1 MAEESGFH
9 RLTCLPKRDANY
21 DTLLRDIRK
30 AHTWASD
37 LTNNTEVLVAIGFGS
52 YRPVASL
59 VLAQGP
65 AVQRVVGD
73 VPSNW
78 EGTIYLFHSADDDL
92 RHGDFV
98 DVALTSVTF
107 QYQLNVEHLFSSAKY

>member
-78 EGTIYLFHSADDDL
+78 EGAIYLFHSTDDDL

-107 QYQLNVEHLFSSAKY
+107 